1 MKHES
6 FAVQLFT
13 DKIVFSESFVIFYF
27 SLFFMV
33 PRLGNKVAR
42 EVEVMC
48 SLTPLL
54 NGISV
59 FLAVLLLTSLML
71 V

>member
-1 MKHES
+1 
-6 FAVQLFT
+6 
-13 DKIVFSESFVIFYF
+13 
-27 SLFFMV
+27 MV
-33 PRLGNKVAR
+33 TRLGNKVTR
-42 EVEVMC
+42 EAGVMC

-71 V
+71 VYERGRGHLMDTSVHEGHINVIIVK

>member
-6 FAVQLFT
+6 FAVQLFN

-33 PRLGNKVAR
+33 TRLGNKVAR
-42 EVEVMC
+42 EVAVMC
-48 SLTPLL
+48 SLTILL

-59 FLAVLLLTSLML
+59 FLAALLLTSLML